1 MNSTHIKNII
11 FDLGGIFLNID
22 YSLTEKAFIE
32 LGVTNFADFYTQH
45 NASTLFEDLE
55 TGKITPED
63 FCDALR
69 TISTIP
75 LTNEQIYTAW
85 NAMLLDLPTE
95 RLIWLEV
102 IRQRYNVYLY
112 SNTNKIH
119 YQAFLTIA
127 KKVMGEKHFNDYFI
141 KAYYSHELGLR
152 KPYAASY
159 TAILHEQNLAA
170 TETLFI
176 DDTIKNIEGAAEA
189 GLQTLHLIAPQTVL
203 DIDL

>member
-1 MNSTHIKNII
+1 MNSANIKNII

-22 YSLTEKAFIE
+22 YSLTEKAFIQ

-45 NASTLFEDLE
+45 NASALFEDLE
-55 TGKITPED
+55 TGKISPED

-69 TISTIP
+69 KISNVP
-75 LTNEQIYTAW
+75 LTNEEIYTAW
-85 NAMLLDLPTE
+85 NAMLLDFPLE
-95 RLIWLEV
+95 RLEWLEA
-102 IRQRYNVYLY
+102 ISKRYNIYLY

-119 YQAFLTIA
+119 YDAFVTIVN
-127 KKVMGEKHFNDYFI
+127 KVSSNKPFNDYFI

-159 TAILHEQNLAA
+159 TAILQEQNLAA

-189 GLQTLHLIAPQTVL
+189 GLQTLHLVAPQTVL
-203 DIDL
+203 DINL

>member
-11 FDLGGIFLNID
+11 FDLGGIFLNIN
-22 YSLTEKAFIE
+22 YALTEQAFIK

-45 NASTLFEDLE
+45 HASVLFEDLE
-55 TGKITPED
+55 TGKIAPEY

-69 TISTIP
+69 KISNVA
-75 LTNEQIYTAW
+75 LTNEAIYTAW
-85 NAMLLDLPTE
+85 NAMLLDLPIE
-95 RLIWLEV
+95 RLHWLEA
-102 IRQRYNVYLY
+102 ISKRYNIYLY

-119 YQAFLTIA
+119 YDAFVSIA
-127 KKVMGEKHFNDYFI
+127 EKVLQNKQFNDYFI

-159 TAILHEQNLAA
+159 TAILQEQNLAP

-189 GLQTLHLIAPQTVL
+189 GLQTLHLVAPQTVL
-203 DIDL
+203 DINL